1 MLYRLIA
8 ALLLCLPVFAG
19 AQTKAA
25 NASSDEN
32 ARAALARQILDVSF
46 KPQVM
51 ERMWGVIDQQFQD
64 GLAKQLPGLFEAT
77 IESLEEGERLTEA
90 QATLARSLMPGLIER
105 YRREELPKLGA
116 QMRAAFQKMDLK
128 KIIYDAGTAFYVT
141 QFTTQEL
148 QQVLAFQSSP
158 LGQKLIEQSPA
169 LMSQMMPALQA
180 ELTKVATTVARQ
192 SVDPGVFERYVLS
205 ANKSAK

>member
-1 MLYRLIA
+1 MLYRLMTV
-8 ALLLCLPVFAG
+8 LLLCLPMLSG
-19 AQTKAA
+19 AQTKVAKAA
-25 NASSDEN
+25 SDED
-32 ARAALARQILDVSF
+32 ARATLARQILDASF

-51 ERMWGVIDQQFQD
+51 ERMWGVVDQQFQE

-77 IESLEEGERLTEA
+77 IDSLEENERVTEA

-128 KIIYDAGTAFYVT
+128 KIIYEAGTTFYVT
-141 QFTTQEL
+141 QFSTQEL

-192 SVDPGVFERYVLS
+192 AVDPGVFERYVLS
-205 ANKSAK
+205 VNKSAK

>member
-1 MLYRLIA
+1 MVRRLIA
-8 ALLLCLPVFAG
+8 VLLLCLPLLSA

-25 NASSDEN
+25 QVPSDE
-32 ARAALARQILDVSF
+32 ATRTALARQILDVSF

-51 ERMWGVIDQQFQD
+51 ERMWGVVDQQFQE

-77 IESLEEGERLTEA
+77 IDSLEEDERITEA
-90 QATLARSLMPGLIER
+90 QATLARSLMPGLIEK

-116 QMRAAFQKMDLK
+116 QMRAAFQKMDWK
-128 KIIYDAGTAFYVT
+128 KMIYDAGTAFYAT

-148 QQVLAFQSSP
+148 KQVLAFQSSP
-158 LGQKLIEQSPA
+158 LGQKLIDQSPA

-180 ELTKVATTVARQ
+180 ELTKVASTVARQ
-192 SVDPGVFERYVLS
+192 AVDPSVFEGYVLS
-205 ANKSAK
+205 TSKSSK